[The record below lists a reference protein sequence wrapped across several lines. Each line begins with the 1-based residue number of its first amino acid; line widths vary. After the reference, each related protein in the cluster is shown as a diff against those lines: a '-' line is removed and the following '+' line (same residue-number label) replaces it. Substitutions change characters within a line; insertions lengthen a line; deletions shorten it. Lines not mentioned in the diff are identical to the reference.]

1 MAVLALAALEP
12 LAAQQTPLHWAAR
25 HGHVDVARGLIANG
39 AGVDVRDTLRRTPLH
54 LAVEHPDMIR
64 FLVEAGADL
73 QAGDSLGNT
82 ALHLAVRHN
91 GEVALLL
98 ELGVDPNTRNML
110 GDTALEIAVRRGN
123 SRRNLAVVERLV
135 QAGAT
140 NEIR

>member
-1 MAVLALAALEP
+1 MLLFALAAAHP
-12 LAAQQTPLHWAAR
+12 LPAQQTPLHWAAR
-25 HGHVDVARGLIANG
+25 HGHVDLARGLLENG
-39 AGVDVRDTLRRTPLH
+39 AQIDVRDTLRRTPLH

-64 FLVEAGADL
+64 FLVQAGADL
-73 QAGDSLGNT
+73 QANDSLGNT

-98 ELGVDPNTRNML
+98 DLGVDPNTRNML

-123 SRRNLAVVERLV
+123 TRRNLAVVERLV
-135 QAGAT
+135 RAGAT